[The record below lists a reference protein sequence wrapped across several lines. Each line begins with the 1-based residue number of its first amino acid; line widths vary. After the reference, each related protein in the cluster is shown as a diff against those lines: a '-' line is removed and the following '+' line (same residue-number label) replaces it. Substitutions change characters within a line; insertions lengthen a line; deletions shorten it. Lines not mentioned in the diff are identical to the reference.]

1 MALNSVNLAKKRV
14 AMRVKKG
21 GHNIKPHLIER
32 IYVES
37 LQNLKKIT
45 PLCEKV
51 EIFDNSQNAPKGT
64 TSAFRKITD
73 MSYIDSLLP

>member
-1 MALNSVNLAKKRV
+1 
-14 AMRVKKG
+14 MRVKKG

-32 IYVES
+32 RYAKS

-45 PLCEKV
+45 PLCERV
-51 EIFDNSQNAPKGT
+51 EIFDNSQNTLKDT

-73 MSYIDSLLP
+73 MSYIDSLLR